1 MAAVS
6 AAVFL
11 IITVVAIGAVVVVK
25 SKKPSETERSGM
37 DYMEGMQNLYAWNT
51 YGFYFDFYSESDPNR
66 MDDTILMKDCTEE
79 LCFMVESAGQQ
90 REMAVQILI
99 DYVQVPVIVDD
110 EIYTTYFFDAD
121 ERFSQEFSFRFKDKI
136 DENRDHKITA
146 VLTVASDKYAVNAK
160 EEYPSYDY
168 SLAFD
173 LFLTFENSSGELVKD
188 GVYEYENIREQYEDM
203 FIGLLINADL
213 ENFKRTMPKKEMTA
227 APGEQITLSYHAGGY
242 EKCEEAIILLSLG
255 MQQIQV
261 NGQDFIIFKTMD
273 GMISNGLLTIT
284 APSEPGLYDLT
295 GWIINDPYTEKGH
308 VIPLSATPRFT
319 LRVE

>member
-1 MAAVS
+1 MAVS

-110 EIYTTYFFDAD
+110 EIYTTYFLMRMSGFHRNFHFDS
-121 ERFSQEFSFRFKDKI
+121 RIK
-136 DENRDHKITA
+136 
-146 VLTVASDKYAVNAK
+146 LTK
-160 EEYPSYDY
+160 
-168 SLAFD
+168 
-173 LFLTFENSSGELVKD
+173 TGI
-188 GVYEYENIREQYEDM
+188 IR
-203 FIGLLINADL
+203 
-213 ENFKRTMPKKEMTA
+213 
-227 APGEQITLSYHAGGY
+227 
-242 EKCEEAIILLSLG
+242 
-255 MQQIQV
+255 
-261 NGQDFIIFKTMD
+261 
-273 GMISNGLLTIT
+273 
-284 APSEPGLYDLT
+284 
-295 GWIINDPYTEKGH
+295 
-308 VIPLSATPRFT
+308 
-319 LRVE
+319 